1 MEQSLQGKRVL
12 LIVGGGIAA
21 YRTLDLVRRLRERG
35 AETRAILTKAG
46 AEFVTPLS
54 LATLTANKVFTE
66 LFDLNDEAE
75 IGHISLA
82 REGDLV
88 LVVPATADLMAK
100 MAHGQ
105 ANDLA
110 TTVLLATTAPIL
122 IAPAMNVRMWEHK
135 ATQRNVVQLKS
146 DGCRFVGPQEGDM
159 ACGEYGFGRIAD
171 TSDILTA
178 VENVSADRGQGPLS
192 GKHVLIT
199 AGPTHEPIDP
209 VRYIANRSSGKQ
221 GYALARAA
229 ASLGARVTLV
239 SGPTALETPDGVTMV
254 RVERAAEMLEAVQ
267 TALPADIAICAAAV
281 ADWRCA
287 GEAGQK
293 VKKQEGQETHTV
305 TLARNPDILATIAQ
319 AGPKRPTLVIGF
331 AAETEQ
337 VVENAVEKRKGKA
350 VDWIVANDVSPA
362 TGIMGG
368 DATRV
373 NLITGEGIEDWQP
386 MSKDEMAEKLLQR
399 AASTLAGLRE
409 AAE

>member
-46 AEFVTPLS
+46 SEFVTPLS

-82 REGDLV
+82 READLV
-88 LVVPATADLMAK
+88 LVMPATADLMGK
-100 MAHGQ
+100 MVHGQ

-110 TTVLLATTAPIL
+110 TTVLLATTAPVL
-122 IAPAMNVRMWEHK
+122 VAPAMNVRMWEHK
-135 ATQRNVVQLKS
+135 ATQRNVAQLKE

-159 ACGEYGFGRIAD
+159 ACGEYGFGRVAD
-171 TSDILTA
+171 TPDIVAA
-178 VENVSADRGQGPLS
+178 VENVFSEMAKGPLS
-192 GKHVLIT
+192 GRHVLIT

-229 ASLGARVTLV
+229 AALGARVTLV
-239 SGPTALETPDGVTMV
+239 SGPTALNAPDGVNLIQ
-254 RVERAAEMLEAVQ
+254 VERATEMLEAVQ
-267 TALPADIAICAAAV
+267 SALPADIAVMAAAV

-287 GEAGQK
+287 GEADQK
-293 VKKQEGQETHTV
+293 MKKQEGQETHSV
-305 TLARNPDILATIAQ
+305 PLARNPDILATIAQ
-319 AGPKRPTLVIGF
+319 AGPNRPPLVIGF
-331 AAETEQ
+331 AAETEN
-337 VVENAVEKRKGKA
+337 VIENAISKRQKKNA
-350 VDWIVANDVSPA
+350 DWIVANDVSPA

-368 DATRV
+368 DATRIHLV
-373 NLITGEGIEDWQP
+373 TEAGVEDWQP
-386 MSKDEMAEKLLQR
+386 MGKDEMAEALLRR
-399 AASTLAGLRE
+399 AAGTLSGLRS